1 MQEILYKMG
10 ETIMNNVTIEM
21 VFKFII
27 IYFFIIWISL
37 IIWVIKDITIR
48 TNNIF
53 FQILSVLIIVFWTPF
68 WIFIYL
74 LIRPR
79 KSLYD
84 KYYECLKE
92 DIDSIYQLIEDNKNQ
107 KPEIFKKKIIQKKL
121 DDKTKKDLDKEKTSD
136 EFNNELSNSDNLI
149 NKEIN

>member
-1 MQEILYKMG
+1 MQEVLYKIG
-10 ETIMNNVTIEM
+10 EKIMNNVTIEM

-74 LIRPR
+74 IIRPR

-121 DDKTKKDLDKEKTSD
+121 DDKTKMDLVKEKISD
-136 EFNNELSNSDNLI
+136 KVNNELSDSNNLI
-149 NKEIN
+149 SKEIN